1 MFALAILVLA
11 GCQNDEIVDKR
22 IVNDGTIRYAVGMG
36 QQAQS
41 RSEIGAGSSLLF
53 LSDADESIR
62 IPVEWTAAETRG
74 ELVNTTGND
83 NKALSDFSSIVDE
96 FSAKAYDGAGALM
109 ADQTVEWDAGN
120 EAWTATPSEFWPK
133 STELSFFAYAN
144 LPGSQTATITKDGVS
159 TAHTV
164 PATAAD
170 QTDILFGHYQGDGG
184 STHTAEIRFEHPLT
198 AVRFIRGEIEDDLI
212 IKSIELDGIAK
223 TGTASMDID
232 GTITWSGFGT
242 HDYTVSQEGDA
253 TTGLPVNGTT
263 GLIGEPFIIIPQ
275 TLSDNNVTVT
285 VTFTTGQTV
294 TATLDAGQWK
304 AGYTNTYTISTD
316 LTTTVIVS
324 VDDQV
329 SGNVKSNLVVANV
342 GTSAAFLRV
351 ALVGF
356 WVNSDNDIVG
366 GWNKEQGVFADFPG
380 TDWTLGADGYYYYT
394 YPVMG
399 ATPDPVETGTK
410 LFSTYTAPDAPVEDA
425 TLELNIIVQG
435 VKYDQEKAGVA
446 EAWGSAA
453 AALLNNDYKE

>member
-1 MFALAILVLA
+1 MFALTIIVLV
-11 GCQNDEIVDKR
+11 GCQNDEIVNR
-22 IVNDGTIRYAVGMG
+22 QIVNDGTIRYAVCMG

-41 RSEIGAGSSLLF
+41 RSDIGAGSSLLF

-62 IPVEWTAAETRG
+62 IPMGWTTAETRG

-83 NKALSDFSSIVDE
+83 NKALSDFSSIVDV
-96 FSAKAYDGAGALM
+96 FSAKAYDGSGALM
-109 ADQTVEWDAGN
+109 ADQTVTWSDDSEV
-120 EAWTATPSEFWPK
+120 WTATPSEFWPK
-133 STELSFFAYAN
+133 STTLTFYAYAN

-170 QTDILFGHYQGDGG
+170 QTDILFGHYEGDGG
-184 STHTAEIRFEHPLT
+184 DTHTAAIRFEHPLT
-198 AVRFIRGEIEDDLI
+198 AVRFLRGEIDESLI
-212 IKSIELDGIAK
+212 IKSIELCGVAE
-223 TGTASMDID
+223 TGTVAMDAE
-232 GTITWSGFGT
+232 GTITWSEVDA

-275 TLSDNNVTVT
+275 NLADESVMVS
-285 VTFTTGQTV
+285 VTFTNGQIV
-294 TATLDAGQWK
+294 VATLDAGQWK

-324 VDDQV
+324 VDDEV
-329 SGNVKSNLVVANV
+329 SGTVKSNLVVANV
-342 GTSAAFLRV
+342 GTSAAFMRV

-356 WVNSDNDIVG
+356 WVNSDNDIVD
-366 GWNKEQGVFADFPG
+366 GWDMGQGVFADFPG
-380 TDWTLGADGYYYYT
+380 TDWALGADGYYYYT

-435 VKYDQEKAGVA
+435 VKYDQEKTGVA

-453 AALLNNDYKE
+453 AGLLNNAFKD